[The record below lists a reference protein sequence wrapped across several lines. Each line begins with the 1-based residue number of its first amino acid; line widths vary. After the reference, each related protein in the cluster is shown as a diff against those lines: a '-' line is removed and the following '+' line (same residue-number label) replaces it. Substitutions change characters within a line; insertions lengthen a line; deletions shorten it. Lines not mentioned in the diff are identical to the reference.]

1 MTNSWE
7 FWIDRGG
14 TFTDVVGRRPDG
26 TLAAHKLL
34 SQNPEAYGDAA
45 VQGIRDLIGLRA
57 GEAIP
62 QGLIGAIKMGTT
74 VATNALLERKGSRTL
89 LVTTKG
95 FRDALKI
102 GYQARPKIFARHI
115 IKPDMLFERVIEVA
129 ERVRADGTVEIAPD
143 LAAVRR
149 DLEHAKADG
158 VEAVAIVSMH
168 SYHYPEHERQ
178 VAALARSM
186 GFRQVSVSHEV
197 SPLIKLVGRGDT
209 TVVDAYLS
217 PILRRYVAHVAEE
230 LHSSPPPGGGRSD
243 RAGGPGGGETS
254 VALHP
259 YPPQHAGEGQGG
271 GQPTPH
277 RLRRSD
283 PPPTGEA
290 ERNIRLM
297 FMMSSGGLTGADL
310 FQGKDAIL
318 SGPAGGVVGMA
329 QTGHEA
335 GFPHL
340 IGFDMG
346 GTSTDVSHFDGEYER
361 AFETEV
367 AGVRMRAPMML
378 IHTVAAGG
386 GSILH
391 FDGARFRVGPDSAG
405 ADPGPKCYRRDGPLA
420 VTDANVMLGK
430 LMPEFF
436 PHIFGPGQNQ
446 PLDAAAVRAAFADLA
461 GEVNRD
467 LGGRRSAEDVAD
479 GFIKIAVENMAN
491 AIKKISVQR
500 GYDVTRYALNCF
512 GGAGGQHACLVAD
525 ALGMTTV
532 LIHPFSSLMSAY
544 GMGLADIRAT
554 RQQAIEETLG
564 DTALASIKSVGAR
577 LGAQARAEVRR
588 QGVRD
593 EDVVVHVRAH
603 IRYAG
608 TDTALVVPASTS
620 PPPGGGRSARASGP
634 GGGDSGATIATKQS
648 HPTPDRLRR
657 SDPPPAGEGEEAA
670 LAKLKSAFEAA
681 HKSRFG
687 FIDAAR
693 KLVVEAVSVEAIGGG
708 AKFSEVVLAT
718 TRAPLPAPTRHARF
732 YSAGVWHNA
741 AVFTRD
747 QLAPGHR
754 VTGPAILIEPH
765 QTIVVEDGWR
775 AEVTTKNHLVL
786 TRMVPLAR
794 GHAVG
799 TEADPVMLEVFNN
812 LFMSIAEQMGVS
824 LQNTAYSVNIKERLD
839 FSCAVFAHDGTLVA
853 NAPHMPVHLGSMDR
867 AVETI
872 IRENAGCIRPGDV
885 YVINAPYNGGT
896 HLPDITVC
904 TPVFDDA
911 EQDILFWVASRGHH
925 ADVGGISPGS
935 MSPNATTIEEEG
947 VYIDN
952 FKVVD
957 RGHFRERE
965 LYALLNGAKYPAR
978 NALQNVN
985 DLKAQIAANEKGVQ
999 ELRKMTAHFT
1009 LPVVKAYMQHV
1020 QDNAAES
1027 VRRVIDRLHDS
1038 EFACEMDQGT
1048 VIRVKITV
1056 DKEKREATVDFTGTS
1071 PQQPTN
1077 FNAPEPVT
1085 RAAVL
1090 YVFRVMVDDDIPM
1103 NAGCLRPINI
1113 VIPARSMLSPEYP
1126 AAVVA
1131 GNVEVSQ
1138 AVTNALFGALGAL
1151 AAAQGT
1157 MNNLNFGNAR
1167 HQYYETI
1174 CSGSPAGP
1182 GFPGTDAVHTH
1193 MTNTRLTDPEV
1204 LEFRYP
1210 VLLEDFH
1217 IRAGSGGRGK
1227 WNAGDGVRRTIRFLE
1242 AMECTILSGHRR
1254 VRPFGL
1260 AGGEPGQIGEN
1271 WVRRLNGRMERLQGA
1286 DATNLEAGEAIII
1299 QTPTAGG
1306 YGRA

>member
-1 MTNSWE
+1 MAAKVSANVWD

-26 TLAAHKLL
+26 RLVAHKLL
-34 SQNPEAYGDAA
+34 SENPEAYADAA
-45 VQGIRDLIGLRA
+45 VQGIRDLLGLKR

-62 QGLIGAIKMGTT
+62 VTQVGAVKMGTT
-74 VATNALLERKGSRTL
+74 VATNALLERKGDRTL
-89 LVTTKG
+89 LLITKG

-102 GYQARPKIFARHI
+102 GYQARPKIFAREI
-115 IKPDMLFERVIEVA
+115 IKPDMLFERVAEVG
-129 ERVRADGTVEIAPD
+129 ERVRADGTVEQAPD

-149 DLEHAKADG
+149 DLEAAKADG
-158 VEAVAIVSMH
+158 IDAVAIVFMH
-168 SYHYPEHERQ
+168 AYRYPEHERQ
-178 VAALARSM
+178 VAALARDL
-186 GFRQVSVSHEV
+186 GFGQVSVSHEV

-217 PILRRYVAHVAEE
+217 PILRRYVSAVSTD
-230 LHSSPPPGGGRSD
+230 LHSGSAAASR
-243 RAGGPGGGETS
+243 
-254 VALHP
+254 
-259 YPPQHAGEGQGG
+259 
-271 GQPTPH
+271 
-277 RLRRSD
+277 D
-283 PPPTGEA
+283 P
-290 ERNIRLM
+290 IRLM
-297 FMMSSGGLTGADL
+297 FMMSSGGLTAADL

-335 GFPHL
+335 GFDRL

-346 GTSTDVSHFDGEYER
+346 GTSTDVSHYDGEYER
-361 AFETEV
+361 TFETEV

-405 ADPGPKCYRRDGPLA
+405 ANPGPKCYRRGGPLA

-430 LMPEFF
+430 LLPDFF
-436 PHIFGPGQNQ
+436 PRIFGPSQNL
-446 PLDAAAVRAAFADLA
+446 PLDAHAVQLAFTDLA
-461 GEVNRD
+461 QQV
-467 LGGRRSAEDVAD
+467 GGKTPEEIAD

-525 ALGMTTV
+525 ALGMTRV
-532 LIHPFSSLMSAY
+532 LIHPFSSLLSAY

-554 RQQAIEETLG
+554 REQAIEEPLG
-564 DTALASIKSVGAR
+564 SKALQAITRTARR
-577 LGAQARAEVRR
+577 LGKQAREEVAG
-588 QGVRD
+588 QGVPAPKIR
-593 EDVVVHVRAH
+593 VIVRAH

-608 TDTALVVPASTS
+608 TDTPLIVQAFTVP
-620 PPPGGGRSARASGP
+620 G
-634 GGGDSGATIATKQS
+634 
-648 HPTPDRLRR
+648 H
-657 SDPPPAGEGEEAA
+657 AGMT
-670 LAKLKSAFEAA
+670 LKKLQADFEKA
-681 HKSRFG
+681 HKAQFG
-687 FIDAAR
+687 FIDR
-693 KLVVEAVSVEAIGGG
+693 SKQLMVEAVSVEAVGGG
-708 AKFSEVVLAT
+708 ARFRERGGKR
-718 TRAPLPAPTRHARF
+718 TRAKLPRAARRTRFFSGGKWHA
-732 YSAGVWHNA
+732 AGVY
-741 AVFTRD
+741 TRE
-747 QLAPGHR
+747 QLKPGHK
-754 VTGPAILIEPH
+754 VKGAAIIIEPH
-765 QTIVVEDGWR
+765 QTVVIEPGWQ
-775 AEVTTKNHLVL
+775 AELTAKNHLVL
-786 TRMVPLAR
+786 SRARPLKR
-794 GHAVG
+794 THAIG
-799 TEADPVMLEVFNN
+799 THADPVMLEVFNN

-839 FSCAVFAHDGTLVA
+839 FSCAVFAADGTLVA

-872 IRENAGCIRPGDV
+872 IRENKGKIAPGDV
-885 YVINAPYNGGT
+885 YAINAPYNGGT

-904 TPVFDDA
+904 TPVFDDRKKT
-911 EQDILFWVASRGHH
+911 ILFWVASRGHH

-935 MSPNATTIEEEG
+935 MSPNATSIEQEG
-947 VYIDN
+947 VLFDN
-952 FKVVD
+952 FKLID
-957 RGHFRERE
+957 RGRFREKH
-965 LYALLNGAKYPAR
+965 LMDALTQAKYPAR
-978 NALQNVN
+978 NPVQNIN
-985 DLKAQIAANEKGVQ
+985 DIKAQIAANEKGVA
-999 ELRKMTAHFT
+999 ELHKMVRLFT
-1009 LPVVKAYMQHV
+1009 LPVVKAYMGHV

-1027 VRRVIDRLHDS
+1027 VRRVIDRVHDA
-1038 EFACEMDQGT
+1038 EFAYEMDQGT

-1056 DKEKREATVDFTGTS
+1056 DKKKREATVDFTGTS

-1090 YVFRVMVDDDIPM
+1090 YVFRVMVDDEIPM

-1113 VIPARSMLSPEYP
+1113 VIPKRSMLSPEYP

-1131 GNVEVSQ
+1131 GNVETSQ
-1138 AVTNALFGALGAL
+1138 AVTNCLFGALGAL

-1157 MNNLNFGNAR
+1157 MNNLNFGNKKY
-1167 HQYYETI
+1167 QYYETI

-1182 GFPGTDAVHTH
+1182 GFNGTDAVHTH

-1210 VLLEDFH
+1210 VVLEDFH
-1217 IRAGSGGRGK
+1217 IRKGSGGRGK
-1227 WNAGDGVRRTIRFLE
+1227 WHAGDGIRRTIRFLE
-1242 AMECTILSGHRR
+1242 RMECTVLSGHRR

-1260 AGGEPGQIGEN
+1260 AGGESGQVGEN
-1271 WVRRLNGRMERLQGA
+1271 RVRRKDGEMEKLQGC
-1286 DATNLEAGEAIII
+1286 DETSIDAGEAIVI

-1306 YGRA
+1306 YGKA

>member
-1 MTNSWE
+1 MDGAQHNDPWD

-14 TFTDVVGRRPDG
+14 TFTDVIGRRPDG
-26 TLAAHKLL
+26 SLVAHKLL
-34 SQNPEAYGDAA
+34 SDNPEAYGDAA
-45 VQGIRDLIGLRA
+45 VQGIRDLLGVKPDEL
-57 GEAIP
+57 IP
-62 QGLIGAIKMGTT
+62 PSLIGRVKMGTT
-74 VATNALLERKGSRTL
+74 VATNALLERKGERTL

-115 IKPDMLFERVIEVA
+115 IKPEMLYERVVEVD
-129 ERVRADGTVEIAPD
+129 ERVHADGTVESEPD
-143 LAAVRR
+143 LAALRR
-149 DLEHAKADG
+149 ELSAARADG
-158 VEAVAIVSMH
+158 IEAVAIVFMH
-168 SYHYPEHERQ
+168 AYRYPEHEQR
-178 VAALARSM
+178 VAALAREI
-186 GFRQVSVSHEV
+186 GFPQVSVSHEI

-217 PILRRYVAHVAEE
+217 PILRQYVGQVARDLSAKGANASIAAKGDAATPAPAAQGEE
-230 LHSSPPPGGGRSD
+230 VP
-243 RAGGPGGGETS
+243 
-254 VALHP
+254 
-259 YPPQHAGEGQGG
+259 
-271 GQPTPH
+271 
-277 RLRRSD
+277 
-283 PPPTGEA
+283 
-290 ERNIRLM
+290 ERGDIPRLM
-297 FMMSSGGLTGADL
+297 FMMSSGGLTAAEL

-318 SGPAGGVVGMA
+318 SGPAAGVVGMA
-329 QTGHEA
+329 ESGREA
-335 GFPHL
+335 GFTHL

-405 ADPGPKCYRRDGPLA
+405 ANPGPKCYRRGGPLA
-420 VTDANVMLGK
+420 VTDANVMVGK
-430 LMPEFF
+430 LIPDFF
-436 PHIFGPGQNQ
+436 PRIFGAQQNL
-446 PLDAAAVRAAFADLA
+446 PLDADAVRAAFAQLA
-461 GEVNRD
+461 REIGD
-467 LGGRRSAEDVAD
+467 GRSAEDVAD
-479 GFIKIAVENMAN
+479 GFIRIAVENMAN
-491 AIKKISVQR
+491 AIKKISLQR

-525 ALGMTTV
+525 ALGMTKV
-532 LIHPFSSLMSAY
+532 LIHPFSSLLSAY

-554 RQQAIEETLG
+554 RQQAVEETFG
-564 DTALASIKSVGAR
+564 DAVLASIATVAGR
-577 LGAQARAEVRR
+577 LGEEARSEVIG
-588 QGVRD
+588 QGVAP
-593 EDVVVHVRAH
+593 EAVTVHARAH

-608 TDTALVVPASTS
+608 TDMALVVPAYSVAPGEPRSSGS
-620 PPPGGGRSARASGP
+620 PPLAASVM
-634 GGGDSGATIATKQS
+634 T
-648 HPTPDRLRR
+648 
-657 SDPPPAGEGEEAA
+657 
-670 LAKLKSAFEAA
+670 LAKMKSAFEAA

-687 FIDAAR
+687 FIDES
-693 KLVVEAVSVEAIGGG
+693 KEMVVEAVSVEAIGGG
-708 AKFSEVVLAT
+708 AKFTEPVLPTTGESLASPTRRTQFYSRGQWHEAT
-718 TRAPLPAPTRHARF
+718 VYTRA
-732 YSAGVWHNA
+732 
-741 AVFTRD
+741 
-747 QLAPGHR
+747 QLSPGQALD
-754 VTGPAILIEPH
+754 GPAIVVEPH

-775 AEVTTKNHLVL
+775 ASITAKNHLVL
-786 TRMVPLAR
+786 ER
-794 GHAVG
+794 AVALRRQSAIG
-799 TEADPVMLEVFNN
+799 TDADPVMLEVFNN

-839 FSCAVFAHDGTLVA
+839 FSCAVFDADGTLVA

-872 IRENAGCIRPGDV
+872 IRENKGRIAPGDV
-885 YVINAPYNGGT
+885 YAINAPYNGGT

-904 TPVFDDA
+904 TPVFDEASRDV
-911 EQDILFWVASRGHH
+911 LFWVASRGHH

-935 MSPNATTIEEEG
+935 MSPNAITIEEEG

-952 FKVVD
+952 FKLVD
-957 RGHFRERE
+957 RGRFREQA
-965 LYALLNGAKYPAR
+965 LYDLLTGAKYPAR
-978 NALQNVN
+978 NPLQNVN
-985 DLKAQIAANEKGVQ
+985 DMKAQIAANEKGVQ
-999 ELRKMTAHFT
+999 ELRKTVAHFT
-1009 LPVVKAYMQHV
+1009 LPVVRAYMQHV

-1027 VRRVIDRLHDS
+1027 VRRVIDRIHDAS
-1038 EFACEMDQGT
+1038 FEYEMDQGT
-1048 VIRVKITV
+1048 WIKVRISV

-1071 PQQPTN
+1071 PQQNTN

-1113 VIPARSMLSPEYP
+1113 IIPKKSILSPEYP

-1131 GNVEVSQ
+1131 GNVETSQ
-1138 AVTNALFGALGAL
+1138 AVTDCLFGALGSL

-1157 MNNLNFGNAR
+1157 MNNLNFGNAKY
-1167 HQYYETI
+1167 QYYETI

-1217 IRAGSGGRGK
+1217 IRTGSGGRGE

-1242 AMECTILSGHRR
+1242 RMDCTILSGHRR

-1260 AGGEPGQIGEN
+1260 AGGDAGQIGQN
-1271 WVRRLNGRMERLQGA
+1271 SVRRNDGRIDALEGA
-1286 DATNLEAGEAIII
+1286 DATVIDAGEAVII

-1306 YGRA
+1306 YGKPK